1 MSKMLDKMNLISV
14 VQQLPNE
21 DIELVQN
28 YVEMIE
34 KENNRLLELC
44 MYSLIRD
51 TKIYNHELD
60 DITKEKFIDTIKYN
74 LSNDTYTLRKKLIN
88 IWKSDE

>member
-1 MSKMLDKMNLISV
+1 MLDKMNLISV

-74 LSNDTYTLRKKLIN
+74 LSDDSYTLRKKIID
-88 IWKSDE
+88 IWKEK

>member
-74 LSNDTYTLRKKLIN
+74 LSDDSYTLRKKIID
-88 IWKSDE
+88 IWKEK

>member
-1 MSKMLDKMNLISV
+1 MSKMLSKMNLISV

-21 DIELVQN
+21 DIETIQG

-34 KENNRLLELC
+34 KENTRLLELC

-74 LSNDTYTLRKKLIN
+74 QSDDSYTLRKKIID
-88 IWKSDE
+88 IWKER